1 MKKLAITGLCFIL
14 TTSIS
19 APVFANTGETQAVVS
34 NVIENASDNSTK
46 RAQDWEYKRESGSS
60 LIKADQYIG
69 VAPGQGADWTV
80 FYDEPA
86 GFNWTPSGSPVTV
99 TVSAPMGVFSISA
112 NLGSCGS
119 SGKFYGAKKNKPCR
133 LEVYKDI
140 EIKEYQV
147 YRRPIGTTK
156 WVFYKTEY
164 ETSIST
170 DRTRVVYR

>member
-69 VAPGQGADWTV
+69 VAPG
-80 FYDEPA
+80 
-86 GFNWTPSGSPVTV
+86 
-99 TVSAPMGVFSISA
+99 
-112 NLGSCGS
+112 
-119 SGKFYGAKKNKPCR
+119 
-133 LEVYKDI
+133 
-140 EIKEYQV
+140 
-147 YRRPIGTTK
+147 
-156 WVFYKTEY
+156 
-164 ETSIST
+164 
-170 DRTRVVYR
+170 